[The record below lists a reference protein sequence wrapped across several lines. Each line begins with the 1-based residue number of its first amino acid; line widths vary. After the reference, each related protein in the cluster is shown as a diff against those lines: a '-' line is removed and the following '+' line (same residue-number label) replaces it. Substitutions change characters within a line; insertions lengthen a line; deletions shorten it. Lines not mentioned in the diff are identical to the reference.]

1 MPSDSVIEV
10 RIGAPHNV
18 LEVDVGPVA
27 VDVPRSVGYFGGL
40 IVAVGVGLIEPPL
53 ALFSAAVP
61 LFNVLANGAL
71 LPVVRFVGEP
81 LEGAAQPVGS
91 DAEGEGVVQLKD
103 RRRSRTNVVKVAPKI
118 PRTVA
123 SKHG

>member
-10 RIGAPHNV
+10 RICAPDNV

-40 IVAVGVGLIEPPL
+40 ITAVSVGLIEPPL
-53 ALFSAAVP
+53 ALFAAVP
-61 LFNVLANGAL
+61 VFNVLANGAL
-71 LPVVRFVGEP
+71 LPVVRFVGEL

-91 DAEGEGVVQLKD
+91 DAVGVVQLKD
-103 RRRSRTNVVKVAPKI
+103 RRRSRTKVFTVAPKI
-118 PRTVA
+118 ARAVA

>member
-10 RIGAPHNV
+10 RICAPDNV

-40 IVAVGVGLIEPPL
+40 IAAVRLGLIEPPL
-53 ALFSAAVP
+53 ALFAAVP
-61 LFNVLANGAL
+61 VFNVLANGAL
-71 LPVVRFVGEP
+71 LPVVRFVGEL

-91 DAEGEGVVQLKD
+91 DAEGVVQLKD
-103 RRRSRTNVVKVAPKI
+103 RRRSRTKVFKVAPKI
-118 PRTVA
+118 ARAVA

>member
-10 RIGAPHNV
+10 RIAAPDNV

-40 IVAVGVGLIEPPL
+40 ITAVSVGLIEPPL
-53 ALFSAAVP
+53 ALFAAVP
-61 LFNVLANGAL
+61 VFNVLANGAL
-71 LPVVRFVGEP
+71 LPVVRFVGEL

-91 DAEGEGVVQLKD
+91 DAEGVVQLKD
-103 RRRSRTNVVKVAPKI
+103 RRRSRTKVFKVAPKI
-118 PRTVA
+118 ARAVA

>member
-10 RIGAPHNV
+10 RIGAPDNV

-40 IVAVGVGLIEPPL
+40 IVAVGAGMIEPPL
-53 ALFSAAVP
+53 AVFIAAVP
-61 LFNVLANGAL
+61 VFNVLTNSAL
-71 LPVVRFVGEP
+71 PPVVRFVGEL

-91 DAEGEGVVQLKD
+91 DAEGVVQLKD
-103 RRRSRTNVVKVAPKI
+103 RRRSRTEVVKVEPQTACA
-118 PRTVA
+118 VA